1 MKYKTHR
8 EMRHEEYCARI
19 AERAVK
25 KVASRKLVSSTH
37 NLNLEQLEKLT
48 SFTYS
53 PSSKNRLK
61 GWLLNLFKIKIMK
74 IG

>member
-53 PSSKNRLK
+53 IDSKSKLK
-61 GWLLNLFKIKIMK
+61 SWLLNLLKLKIMK
-74 IG
+74 TS